1 MRMNRGFAFSL
12 DALVGIAIAVAA
24 SAVVVAVAQ
33 AGGEDQ
39 RIYDL
44 SGIARDYLVLKYAG
58 NKSIAETDVAAFTNL
73 TLTETFPLNGTNW
86 AAAELIFLPHLAAC
100 NNPLSCALSNSS
112 TQAALFQRQDIDRAA
127 RKMAWVK
134 WP

>member
-1 MRMNRGFAFSL
+1 MNKGFAFSL

-24 SAVVVAVAQ
+24 AAAIIAVAQ
-33 AGGEDQ
+33 AGGDDQ
-39 RIYDL
+39 RVYDL
-44 SGIARDYLVLKYAG
+44 SGIARDYLLLKYTG
-58 NKSIAETDVAAFTNL
+58 NKSIAETDVAAYTNL
-73 TLTETFPLNGTNW
+73 TLTETFPVNGTNW

-100 NNPLSCALSNSS
+100 NNPLSCMFLNSS
-112 TQAALFQRQDIDRAA
+112 TQAGLLQGQDAERAS